1 MSTYDVA
8 IVGGGLSGE
17 VSAIL
22 LAQRGYSV
30 ALCEAEENLGG
41 RCRTDQIRGF
51 SLPFGFAYNLL
62 TEEQAGLLTSSS
74 ERAAQWIYFS
84 DIPPL
89 SYEHKGWI
97 EIPIERLTAEQK
109 SFFVRH
115 YAFPENGVQ
124 NLIQAHLKDPK
135 IEIHLSEPILECS
148 TERGHL
154 IELVGKSRRFRAR
167 AILMALPFSS
177 LSRLLAAQIKQAW
190 ARKWKQYKMMS
201 CLRLDFVLKS
211 MVSDFKNLIF
221 NLENNGV
228 GLFTSN
234 LPGLDDSFALNPE
247 QISQWLYFLDEDEVR
262 DKEEIAKKMRAA
274 KRFIK
279 KVFPDFFDK
288 TTWERIG
295 IVVDFLPQ
303 KMEPFQTQD
312 WTNLKNVFWA
322 RGGLSGADCRHRWF
336 DDLLKEVGKVEEY
349 LKSSFGK
356 KDENIRDSRLQH
368 KTPG

>member
-1 MSTYDVA
+1 
-8 IVGGGLSGE
+8 GE
-17 VSAIL
+17 VSAVL

-30 ALCEAEENLGG
+30 ALCEAEARLGG
-41 RCRTDQIRGF
+41 RCHTDQVRGF

-74 ERAAQWIYFS
+74 ERGAQWIYFS
-84 DIPPL
+84 DIPPI

-97 EIPIERLTAEQK
+97 EIPKERLTTEQK

-115 YAFPENGVQ
+115 YAFPKDGVQ
-124 NLIQAHLKDPK
+124 NLIQAYLKHPK
-135 IEIHLSEPILECS
+135 IEIHLSEPVLECFIGGGGGR
-148 TERGHL
+148 EREHV
-154 IELVGKSRRFRAR
+154 IELVGKSGRFRAR

-177 LSRLLAAQIKQAW
+177 LSRLLGAQIKQAW
-190 ARKWKQYKMMS
+190 ARKLKQYRMIS

-211 MVSDFKNLIF
+211 KVSDFKNLIF

-234 LPGLDDSFALNPE
+234 LDDSFALNSE
-247 QISQWLYFLDEDEVR
+247 QISQWLYFLDENEVH

-279 KVFPDFFDK
+279 KAFPDFFDK

-295 IVVDFLPQ
+295 IMVDFLPQ
-303 KMEPFQTQD
+303 KVEPFQTQE

-322 RGGLSGADCRHRWF
+322 RGGLSAADGRHQWF
-336 DDLLKEVGKVEEY
+336 DELLKEVGKTEEY
-349 LKSSFGK
+349 LNSFSRK
-356 KDENIRDSRLQH
+356 EDENISNPRLQH

>member
-1 MSTYDVA
+1 MSAYDVA

-17 VSAIL
+17 ISALL

-30 ALCEAEENLGG
+30 ALCEAEEKLGG
-41 RCRTDQIRGF
+41 RCRTDQVRGF

-62 TEEQAGLLTSSS
+62 TEEQAGLLTSNT
-74 ERAAQWIYFS
+74 APWIYFS

-89 SYEHKGWI
+89 SYEHKSWI

-115 YAFPENGVQ
+115 YAFPKNGVQ
-124 NLIQAHLKDPK
+124 NLIQAHLKHPK
-135 IEIHLSEPILECS
+135 IEIHLSEPILECP

-154 IELVGKSRRFRAR
+154 IELVGKSERFRAR

-177 LSRLLAAQIKQAW
+177 LSRLLGGEIKQGW
-190 ARKWKQYKMMS
+190 VRKWKQHKMIS

-211 MVSDFKNLIF
+211 KVSDFKNLIF

-234 LPGLDDSFALNPE
+234 LDDSFALNSE
-247 QISQWLYFLDEDEVR
+247 QISQWLYFLSEDEVH

-279 KVFPDFFDK
+279 KAFPDFFDK
-288 TTWERIG
+288 TTWERVG
-295 IVVDFLPQ
+295 IMVDFLPR
-303 KMEPFQTQD
+303 KVESFEMQD

-322 RGGLSGADCRHRWF
+322 RGGFSGDYRNRWF
-336 DDLLKEVGKVEEY
+336 DDLLKEAGKMEEY
-349 LKSSFGK
+349 LSFS
-356 KDENIRDSRLQH
+356 ILS
-368 KTPG
+368 